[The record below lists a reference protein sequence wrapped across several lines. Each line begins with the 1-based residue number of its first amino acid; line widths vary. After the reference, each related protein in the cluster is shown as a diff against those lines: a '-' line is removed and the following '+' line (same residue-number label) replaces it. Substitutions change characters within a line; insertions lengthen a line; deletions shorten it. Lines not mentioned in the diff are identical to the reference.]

1 MTLPATAV
9 DATPSPPYSV
19 SSRDA
24 SPSARVTSA
33 PSSLPT
39 ATSVSDAIDASTD
52 TADHANHLRDSH
64 LAEEVARRRTFAIIS
79 HPDAGKTTLTE
90 KLLLY
95 GGAVQMAGSVSARQ
109 HQRQTQSDWMDIEKE
124 RGISISSTML
134 AFPYSGRQLNL
145 LDTPGHQDFSE
156 DTYRTLTAVDSAVM
170 VLDAARGIQA
180 QTLKLF
186 EVCRSRHT
194 PIFTFINK
202 MDRPGRHPLDLLD
215 EIERVLEMKT
225 YPLNWPIGDGPD
237 FKGVYDR
244 QTHEIH
250 LYERTQRGARR
261 APVRMTSLDDPA
273 LDDLIGSQRALT
285 LRDDLELLDAVGSH
299 FDQAAVL
306 RGDLTP
312 VSFGSALTNF
322 GVQLFLDTFVDL
334 APSPAAVATSSTI
347 VQPEDPGFSGF
358 IFKVQANM
366 DPRHRDRI
374 AFLRVVSGTF
384 SRDMEVWNPRLQK
397 KIRMARP
404 MRLFGNDREVIDEAF
419 PGDVV
424 GLINPGQFKIGDT
437 ISEGSVGSFPP
448 LPRFQPEHFAA
459 LRHTAADR
467 YKQFL
472 KGLSQIEE
480 EGAIQLLYPVSGGKR
495 EPILAAVGQLQYDV
509 VRYRLEAEYNVA
521 TVIEP
526 LTFQIARWVT
536 GNAAEIALLG
546 DGRGRLRAE
555 DRDGQTVLLFSSE
568 WDLRYAEENSTDVT
582 FSATPS
588 GEPVSH

>member
-1 MTLPATAV
+1 VTFPVASIPNPPLPPYLPAYSSTAPSAPSLPVANGTTTTAV
-9 DATPSPPYSV
+9 DDAPRTAEQHTDPSH
-19 SSRDA
+19 RQLEA
-24 SPSARVTSA
+24 
-33 PSSLPT
+33 
-39 ATSVSDAIDASTD
+39 
-52 TADHANHLRDSH
+52 
-64 LAEEVARRRTFAIIS
+64 EVARRRTFAIIS

-134 AFPYSGRQLNL
+134 AFPYAGRQLNL

-215 EIERVLEMKT
+215 EIERVLELKT

-244 QTHEIH
+244 QTREIH

-261 APVRMTSLDDPA
+261 APVRVSSLDDPA
-273 LDDLIGSQRALT
+273 LDELIGTQRAVA
-285 LRDDLELLDAVGSH
+285 LRDDLELLDAVGCT
-299 FDQAAVL
+299 FDQEAVL

-322 GVQLFLDTFVDL
+322 GVQLFLDNFVDL
-334 APSPAAVATSSTI
+334 APSPTAVETSSTI
-347 VQPEDPGFSGF
+347 VQPEDLGFSGF
-358 IFKVQANM
+358 IFKIQANM

-374 AFLRVVSGTF
+374 AFLRVVSGKF
-384 SRDMEVWNPRLQK
+384 SRDMEVWNPRLQR
-397 KIRMARP
+397 KIRLARP
-404 MRLFGNDREVIDEAF
+404 MRLFGNDREVIDEAY

-437 ISEGSVGSFPP
+437 ISEDPVGSFPP
-448 LPRFQPEHFAA
+448 LPRFQPEHFAS

-480 EGAIQLLYPVSGGKR
+480 EGGIQLLYPLSGGKR

-526 LTFQIARWVT
+526 LTFQIARWVS
-536 GNAAEIALLG
+536 GDAAEIALLG

-555 DRDGQTVLLFSSE
+555 DRDGRPVLLFSSE
-568 WDLRYAEENSTDVT
+568 WDLRYAEENSTNVT
-582 FSATPS
+582 FAVTP
-588 GEPVSH
+588 GDGADANQA

>member
-1 MTLPATAV
+1 MTVPAPFFDDPSHV
-9 DATPSPPYSV
+9 SSSYFQTPVTGSVASAPPSV
-19 SSRDA
+19 SGQTA
-24 SPSARVTSA
+24 IETGHH
-33 PSSLPT
+33 PSSPRGHL
-39 ATSVSDAIDASTD
+39 SD
-52 TADHANHLRDSH
+52 
-64 LAEEVARRRTFAIIS
+64 EVARRRTFAIIS

-95 GGAVQMAGSVSARQ
+95 GGAVQMAGSVTARQ

-134 AFPYSGRQLNL
+134 AFPYAGRQLNL

-186 EVCRSRHT
+186 EVCRSRNT

-215 EIERVLEMKT
+215 EIERVLELKT

-244 QTHEIH
+244 RTQEIH
-250 LYERTQRGARR
+250 LYERTTRGSRR
-261 APVRMTSLDDPA
+261 APVRVSSLDDPA
-273 LDDLIGSQRALT
+273 LDDLIGAQRAVA
-285 LRDDLELLDAVGSH
+285 LRDDLELLDAVGCH
-299 FDQAAVL
+299 FDHDAVL
-306 RGDLTP
+306 RGEQTP

-322 GVQLFLDTFVDL
+322 GVQLFLDRFVDL
-334 APSPAAVATSSTI
+334 APSPTAVMTSSKV
-347 VQPEDPGFSGF
+347 VQPDDPGFSGF

-404 MRLFGNDREVIDEAF
+404 MRLFGNDREVIDEAY

-437 ISEGSVGSFPP
+437 ISEDPVGTFPP
-448 LPRFQPEHFAA
+448 LPRFQPEHFAL
-459 LRHTAADR
+459 LRHTQADR

-480 EGAIQLLYPVSGGKR
+480 EGGIQLLYPLSGGRR

-526 LTFQIARWVT
+526 LNYQLARWVSGDPVT
-536 GNAAEIALLG
+536 LAALG

-555 DRDGQTVLLFSSE
+555 DRDGRTVLLFSSE
-568 WDLRYAEENSTDVT
+568 WDLRYAEENSTGVT
-582 FSATPS
+582 FSASPGGLTAS
-588 GEPVSH
+588 T

>member
-1 MTLPATAV
+1 VTSPATA
-9 DATPSPPYSV
+9 D
-19 SSRDA
+19 
-24 SPSARVTSA
+24 
-33 PSSLPT
+33 
-39 ATSVSDAIDASTD
+39 DASTFP
-52 TADHANHLRDSH
+52 TFPFSSQAANSEARITTTSPAPPIAPLSSNPVVSSAESELHRNPSTSH
-64 LAEEVARRRTFAIIS
+64 LAAEIARRRTFAIIS

-109 HQRQTQSDWMDIEKE
+109 NQRQTQSDWMDIEKE

-134 AFPYSGRQLNL
+134 AFPYAGRQLNL

-186 EVCRSRHT
+186 EVCRSRQI

-244 QTHEIH
+244 QTNEIH

-261 APVRMTSLDDPA
+261 APVRMSSLDDPA
-273 LDDLIGSQRALT
+273 LDDLIGSQRALA
-285 LRDDLELLDAVGSH
+285 LRDDLELLDAVGCH
-299 FDQAAVL
+299 FDPDAVL

-334 APSPAAVATSSTI
+334 APAPAAVSTSSTI
-347 VQPEDPGFSGF
+347 VQPDDPGFSGF

-437 ISEGSVGSFPP
+437 ISEHSVGSFPP
-448 LPRFQPEHFAA
+448 LPRFQPEHFAS

-480 EGAIQLLYPVSGGKR
+480 EGAIQLLYPLSGGRR

-509 VRYRLEAEYNVA
+509 VRYRLEAEYNVT

-526 LTFQIARWVT
+526 LNFEIARWVS
-536 GNAAEIALLG
+536 GDSAEIALLG

-555 DRDGQTVLLFSSE
+555 DRDGLTVLLFSSA
-568 WDLRYAEENSTDVT
+568 WDLRYAEENSTEVT
-582 FSATPS
+582 FSATPPD
-588 GEPVSH
+588 EPASN